1 MSVDKNIKVL
11 LVEDSKVSRKMEKK
25 AIIDAGFAN
34 VVDAENGQDAIDKL
48 QANPDVGLII
58 SDWNMPL
65 MDGYQFLVWVRQNGP
80 NTKVPFIMATA
91 RGEKKQA
98 TAATEAGVSNFI
110 TKPFGPDEL
119 RQLIDDTFVGGKKA
133 DTSAPLIPQTT
144 AGGRLLLNVAHIQI
158 TDHLTLGV
166 LKNLIENGKIA
177 PKHFELQTSCMPSWN
192 SLQGALEKGSV
203 DAAFVLA
210 PIAMDLYG
218 FGVPIKLVLFAHKN
232 GSISVLKKS
241 EEKSKDLKEFFRGKT
256 FYLPH
261 EMSIHHML
269 AHMFL
274 TQIGLKPGF
283 FGRGDFDVLFEVV
296 PPVKMPEFLASNPE
310 ACGYLVAEPLG
321 TKAIAE
327 GIADLLFLSGELW
340 ESHPCC
346 VVTVRDEIINQYPD
360 AVQEFTTLLVEA
372 GKFIGDKPET
382 AAEIGVNFLDPN
394 KTLNLK
400 VPVLK
405 NVLKEMQGIKTND
418 LFPVVEDLDRIQQYM
433 VHQMGIGTIIYLN
446 EFVDMR
452 FAKIACK
459 DSGFVARRST
469 MKELSSMV
477 GEIVSRQKDGFVS
490 KTNLNKEGQYLI
502 FKLNTQEYGID
513 ILWVREIVSMK
524 SIRSMPKAPYSVKGI
539 INLRDRIIP
548 IVDLRLRLGLESLDD
563 ESRARIIVLENET
576 NNVIDQIGVV
586 VDSVSDVMNIK
597 AEHIEE
603 PPSYKNNGNDN
614 FILAMANMEAGI
626 KILLDTKRFFAARA

>member
-1 MSVDKNIKVL
+1 MPVDRNIKVL
-11 LVEDSKVSRKMEKK
+11 LVEDSKVARKMQKK
-25 AIIDAGFAN
+25 ALVDVGFTN
-34 VVDAENGQDAIDKL
+34 VIEADNGQNAIAKL
-48 QANPDVGLII
+48 QENSDVGLIL
-58 SDWNMPL
+58 SDWNMPV
-65 MDGYQFLVWVRQNGP
+65 MDGYEFLVWVRSNGP
-80 NTKVPFIMATA
+80 TTNVPFIMATA

-98 TAATEAGVSNFI
+98 AAATEAGVSNFI

-119 RQLIDDTFVGGKKA
+119 RQLIDDTFSGGKKA
-133 DTSAPLIPQTT
+133 DTSKPLVPQTT
-144 AGGRLLLNVAHIQI
+144 PGGKLLLNVAHIQI

-166 LKNLIENGKIA
+166 LKNLIESGKIA

-241 EEKSKDLKEFFRGKT
+241 EEKGKDLKEFFRGKT

-346 VVTVRDEIINQYPD
+346 VVTIRDEIINQYPD
-360 AVQEFTTLLVEA
+360 AVQEFTTFLVEA
-372 GKFIGDKPET
+372 GKFIGEKPET

-405 NVLKEMQGIKTND
+405 NVLKEAQGIKTND
-418 LFPVVEDLDRIQQYM
+418 LFPVVDDLDRIQQYM
-433 VHQMGIGTIIYLN
+433 VHQMGIGTIIDLSG
-446 EFVDMR
+446 FVDTR
-452 FAKIACK
+452 FAKLACK
-459 DSGFVARRST
+459 ESGFVARRSNIR
-469 MKELSSMV
+469 EISSMV
-477 GEIVSRQKDGFVS
+477 GDIVSRQKEGFVS

-502 FKLNTQEYGID
+502 FTLNGQEYGID
-513 ILWVREIVSMK
+513 ILWVREIVRMMA
-524 SIRSMPKAPYSVKGI
+524 IRSMPKAPSFVKGI
-539 INLRDRIIP
+539 VNLRDRIIP
-548 IVDLRLRLGLESLDD
+548 IVDLRYKLGIESIED
-563 ESRARIIVLENET
+563 ESHARIIVLENEV
-576 NNVIDQIGVV
+576 NNIVDQIGVI
-586 VDSVSDVMNIK
+586 VDSVSDVLSIK

-603 PPSYKNNGNDN
+603 PPSYKNNGSNN
-614 FILAMANMEAGI
+614 YILAMANMEAGI
-626 KILLDTKRFFAARA
+626 KILLDTKQLFAARA